1 MTFPYRETKT
11 AHQAWENN
19 KTIEQGIKA
28 AQQQNWLLVTR
39 YLQQLPLNSRKP
51 SSPKLAPITWE
62 KGFKLA
68 LSVLFNGD
76 FQQRWEIAK
85 IIPRLGKEV
94 IHPLITLLEDEDV
107 DIEVRW
113 FISRILGEFN
123 EPAIVIALVKLLQQT
138 EQEELALVAARTLA
152 NIGNSAIDALSELLA
167 EEEYRLLCVQ
177 ALAHIRSVE
186 TIEPLLSVVK
196 DSQPEVRAIAIE
208 TLGSFRDERI
218 NPILLQALTDT
229 EAKVRKEAVIA
240 LGFRSSLAEQ
250 LNLVEQIEPLLY
262 DLNLEVCHQAAI
274 ALGRISNQKS
284 ADALFTV
291 LKSPLTP
298 LPLKSS
304 VVRALSWHSTE
315 LALNYLQQALLREEE
330 EVCQEIV
337 AVLGRLTEPKLKV
350 QATHI
355 LIDFWQLEK
364 GKISTSSLKQNLAM
378 AFGILGE
385 QKAILPLQQLSEDTE
400 ESVRLHAIAALKKLE
415 ITPDGN

>member
-1 MTFPYRETKT
+1 MTVPYRQTKT
-11 AHQAWENN
+11 DNPVWENSRV
-19 KTIEQGIKA
+19 IEQGIKA

-39 YLQQLPLNSRKP
+39 YLQQLSLSNKK
-51 SSPKLAPITWE
+51 SSNKLALTTWKQE
-62 KGFKLA
+62 FNLA
-68 LSVLFNGD
+68 LSVLFHGD

-85 IIPRLGKEV
+85 IIPRLGDRV
-94 IHPLITLLEDEDV
+94 IAPLIAILEDETV
-107 DIEVRW
+107 EIEVRW
-113 FISRILGEFN
+113 FISRILGQFSD
-123 EPAIVIALVKLLQQT
+123 PTIVISLVKLLQQT
-138 EQEELALVAARTLA
+138 QNEELASVAAQTLA
-152 NIGNSAIDALSELLA
+152 KIGTSAIDALSKLLV
-167 EEEYRLLCVQ
+167 EEEYRLLSIR

-186 TIEPLLSVVK
+186 TIEPLLTVVQ
-196 DSQPEVRAIAIE
+196 DSRAEVRAIAIE

-218 NPILLQALTDT
+218 NPILLQALTDI

-240 LGFRSSLAEQ
+240 LGFRRDLAEQ

-262 DLNLEVCHQAAI
+262 DLNIEVCHQAAI

-315 LALNYLQQALLREEE
+315 LALNYLQQALLIEEE
-330 EVCQEIV
+330 EVLQEIV

-364 GKISTSSLKQNLAM
+364 GKISTSPLKQNLAM
-378 AFGILGE
+378 AFGILGKRE
-385 QKAILPLQQLSEDTE
+385 AILPLQQLSEDPE

-415 ITPDGN
+415 ITPNGN

>member
-1 MTFPYRETKT
+1 MTFPYRETK
-11 AHQAWENN
+11 AEHQAWENN

-39 YLQQLPLNSRKP
+39 YLQQLPLNSKKP
-51 SSPKLAPITWE
+51 SSIKLAPINWE
-62 KGFKLA
+62 TGFKLA

-94 IHPLITLLEDEDV
+94 IHPLIALLEDEDV

-113 FISRILGEFN
+113 FISCILGEFN
-123 EPAIVIALVKLLQQT
+123 DPAIVIALVKLLQQT

-167 EEEYRLLCVQ
+167 EEECRLLCVQ
-177 ALAHIRSVE
+177 ALAHIRSVD

-196 DSQPEVRAIAIE
+196 DSQSEVRAVAIE

-218 NPILLQALTDT
+218 TPILLQALTDT

-240 LGFRSSLAEQ
+240 LGFRSNLAEQ

-274 ALGRISNQKS
+274 ALGRISNQES

-315 LALNYLQQALLREEE
+315 LALNYLQQALLIEEE
-330 EVCQEIV
+330 ELCQEII
-337 AVLGRLTEPKLKV
+337 AVLGRLTEPQLKV
-350 QATHI
+350 QATNI
-355 LIDFWQLEK
+355 LVNFWQLEK
-364 GKISTSSLKQNLAM
+364 GKITTSSLKQNLAV
-378 AFGILGE
+378 ALGILGE
-385 QKAILPLQQLSEDTE
+385 QEAILTLQQISEDTV

-415 ITPDGN
+415 ITPDSN